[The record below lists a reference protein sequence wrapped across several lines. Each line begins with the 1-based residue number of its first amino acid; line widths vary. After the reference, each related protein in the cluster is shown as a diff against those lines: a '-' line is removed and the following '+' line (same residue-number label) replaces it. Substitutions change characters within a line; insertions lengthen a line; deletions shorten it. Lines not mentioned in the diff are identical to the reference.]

1 MGNLIVRKARKDYVC
16 DYCKH
21 IIKAGTEYI
30 DNIVIKYGNVVK
42 HERYHDEC
50 PVEEATE
57 LLLKRIIDDAGDL
70 ICSEPNGEKHHIIG
84 LQYNEAIPYVITK
97 DWDGGITLLT
107 MEQIKEWVDGRGERI
122 LFNE

>member
-50 PVEEATE
+50 PVKECTE
-57 LLLKRIIDDAGDL
+57 LLMKRIIDDAGDL
-70 ICSEPNGEKHHIIG
+70 ICSEPSGEKHHIIG

-97 DWDGGITLLT
+97 DWDGGIALLT

>member
-42 HERYHDEC
+42 HDRYHDEC
-50 PVEEATE
+50 PVKEDTE
-57 LLLKRIIDDAGDL
+57 LLMKRIIDDAGDL

>member
-50 PVEEATE
+50 PVKEATE
-57 LLLKRIIDDAGDL
+57 LLMKRIIDDAGDL

-84 LQYNEAIPYVITK
+84 LQYNEAVPYVITK

>member
-50 PVEEATE
+50 PVKEDTE
-57 LLLKRIIDDAGDL
+57 LLMKRIIDDAGDL
-70 ICSEPNGEKHHIIG
+70 ICSEPSGEKHRIIG
-84 LQYNEAIPYVITK
+84 IQYNEAVPYVITK
-97 DWDGGITLLT
+97 DWGSGITLLT
-107 MEQIKEWVDGRGERI
+107 MEQIKEWVDSRGERI

>member
-21 IIKAGTEYI
+21 IIKTGTEYI

-50 PVEEATE
+50 PVKEATE
-57 LLLKRIIDDAGDL
+57 LLMKRIIDDAGDL

>member
-1 MGNLIVRKARKDYVC
+1 MENLIVRKARKDYVC

-30 DNIVIKYGNVVK
+30 DSIVIKYGNVVK
-42 HERYHDEC
+42 HDRYHDEC
-50 PVEEATE
+50 PVKEDTE
-57 LLLKRIIDDAGDL
+57 LLMKRIIDDAGDL
-70 ICSEPNGEKHHIIG
+70 ICSEPSGEKHRIIG
-84 LQYNEAIPYVITK
+84 IQYNEAIPYVITK

>member
-50 PVEEATE
+50 PVKECTE
-57 LLLKRIIDDAGDL
+57 LLMKRIIDDAGDL

>member
-1 MGNLIVRKARKDYVC
+1 MGNLIVRKARKDYAC

-50 PVEEATE
+50 PVKECTE
-57 LLLKRIIDDAGDL
+57 LLMKRIIDDAGDL
-70 ICSEPNGEKHHIIG
+70 ICSEPNGEKHHIVGI
-84 LQYNEAIPYVITK
+84 QYNEAIPYVITK

-107 MEQIKEWVDGRGERI
+107 MEQIKEWVDSQGERI

>member
-16 DYCKH
+16 DCCKH

-42 HERYHDEC
+42 HERYHNEC
-50 PVEEATE
+50 PAKECTE
-57 LLLKRIIDDAGDL
+57 LLMKRIIDDAGDL
-70 ICSEPNGEKHHIIG
+70 ICSEPDGEKHHIIG
-84 LQYNEAIPYVITK
+84 VQYSESTPYAITK
-97 DWDGGITLLT
+97 DWDGGTTLLT
-107 MEQIKEWVDGRGERI
+107 MEQIKEWVDSQGERI

>member
-50 PVEEATE
+50 PVEEWTE

-70 ICSEPNGEKHHIIG
+70 ICSEPDGEKHHIIG
-84 LQYNEAIPYVITK
+84 IQYSESTPYAITK
-97 DWDGGITLLT
+97 DWDGGTTLLT
-107 MEQIKEWVDGRGERI
+107 MEQIKEWVDSRGERI

>member
-30 DNIVIKYGNVVK
+30 DSIVIKYGNVVK
-42 HERYHDEC
+42 HDRYHDEC
-50 PVEEATE
+50 PVKEDTE
-57 LLLKRIIDDAGDL
+57 LLMKRIIDDAGDL
-70 ICSEPNGEKHHIIG
+70 ICSEPSGEKHRIIG
-84 LQYNEAIPYVITK
+84 IQYNEAVPYVITK
-97 DWDGGITLLT
+97 DWDGGIALLT

>member
-21 IIKAGTEYI
+21 IIKTGTEYI

-50 PVEEATE
+50 PVKECTE
-57 LLLKRIIDDAGDL
+57 LLMKRIIDDAGDL
-70 ICSEPNGEKHHIIG
+70 ICSDPDGEKHHIIG
-84 LQYNEAIPYVITK
+84 LQYNGPTLYVVTK
-97 DWDGGITLLT
+97 DWDGGITPLT
-107 MEQIKEWVDGRGERI
+107 IEQIKEWVDSRGERI

>member
-16 DYCKH
+16 DFCGH

-30 DNIVIKYGNVVK
+30 DNIVIKYGNVIK

-50 PVEEATE
+50 PVKKNAE
-57 LLLKRIIDDAGDL
+57 LLMKRIIDDAGDL
-70 ICSEPNGEKHHIIG
+70 ICSDPDGEKHHIIG
-84 LQYNEAIPYVITK
+84 LQYNGPTLYVVTK
-97 DWDGGITLLT
+97 DWDGGITPLT
-107 MEQIKEWVDGRGERI
+107 IEQIKEWVDSRGERI

>member
-1 MGNLIVRKARKDYVC
+1 MENLIVRKARKDYVC

-42 HERYHDEC
+42 HNRYHDEC
-50 PVEEATE
+50 PVKEDAE
-57 LLLKRIIDDAGDL
+57 LLMKRIIDDAGDL
-70 ICSEPNGEKHHIIG
+70 ICSEPSGEKHRIIG
-84 LQYNEAIPYVITK
+84 IQYNESIPYVITK
-97 DWDGGITLLT
+97 DWDGGTILLT
-107 MEQIKEWVDGRGERI
+107 MEQIKEWVDSRGERI

>member
-21 IIKAGTEYI
+21 IIKTGTEYI

-50 PVEEATE
+50 PVKECTE
-57 LLLKRIIDDAGDL
+57 LLMKRIIDDAGDL

-107 MEQIKEWVDGRGERI
+107 IEQIKEWVDSCGERI

>member
-1 MGNLIVRKARKDYVC
+1 MGNLIVRKARK

-30 DNIVIKYGNVVK
+30 DNIVIKYGNVIK
-42 HERYHDEC
+42 HDRYHDEC
-50 PVEEATE
+50 PVKECAE
-57 LLLKRIIDDAGDL
+57 LLMKRITDDAGDL

-84 LQYNEAIPYVITK
+84 LQYNEAIPYVITR
-97 DWDGGITLLT
+97 DWDGGIALLT
-107 MEQIKEWVDGRGERI
+107 MEQIKEWVDNRGERI

>member
-30 DNIVIKYGNVVK
+30 DNIVVKYGNVVK

-50 PVEEATE
+50 PAKKDVE
-57 LLLKRIIDDAGDL
+57 LLMKRIIDDAGDL

-84 LQYNEAIPYVITK
+84 IQYSRLTPYVVTK
-97 DWDGGITLLT
+97 DWDGGITPLT
-107 MEQIKEWVDGRGERI
+107 IEQIKEWVDSRGERI
-122 LFNE
+122 LSNE

>member
-1 MGNLIVRKARKDYVC
+1 MGNLIVRKARK

-30 DNIVIKYGNVVK
+30 DNIVIKYGNVIK
-42 HERYHDEC
+42 HDRYHDEC
-50 PVEEATE
+50 PVKECAE
-57 LLLKRIIDDAGDL
+57 LLMKRITDDAGDL

-97 DWDGGITLLT
+97 DWDEGISLLA
-107 MEQIKEWVDGRGERI
+107 MEQIKEWVDSRGERI

>member
-16 DYCKH
+16 DCCKH

-42 HERYHDEC
+42 HDRYHDEC
-50 PVEEATE
+50 PVKECTE
-57 LLLKRIIDDAGDL
+57 LLMKRIIDDAGDL

-84 LQYNEAIPYVITK
+84 LQYNEAVPYVITK

>member
-30 DNIVIKYGNVVK
+30 DNIVVKYGNVVK
-42 HERYHDEC
+42 HDRYHDEC
-50 PVEEATE
+50 PVKEDAE
-57 LLLKRIIDDAGDL
+57 LLMKCIIDDAGDL

-84 LQYNEAIPYVITK
+84 LQYNKSIPYVITK

-107 MEQIKEWVDGRGERI
+107 MEQIKEWVDSRGERI

>member
-30 DNIVIKYGNVVK
+30 DSIVIKYGNVVK
-42 HERYHDEC
+42 HDRYHDEC
-50 PVEEATE
+50 PVKEDTE
-57 LLLKRIIDDAGDL
+57 LLMKRITDDAGDL
-70 ICSEPNGEKHHIIG
+70 ICSEPSGEKHRIIG
-84 LQYNEAIPYVITK
+84 IQYNEAVPYVITK
-97 DWDGGITLLT
+97 DWDSGITLLT
-107 MEQIKEWVDGRGERI
+107 IEQIKEWVDSRGERI

>member
-16 DYCKH
+16 DCCKH

-30 DNIVIKYGNVVK
+30 DNIVVKYGNVVK
-42 HERYHDEC
+42 HDRYHDEC
-50 PVEEATE
+50 PVKECTE
-57 LLLKRIIDDAGDL
+57 LLMKRIIDDAGDL
-70 ICSEPNGEKHHIIG
+70 ICSESNGEKHHIIG
-84 LQYNEAIPYVITK
+84 LQYNDAIPYVITK

>member
-50 PVEEATE
+50 PVKEATE
-57 LLLKRIIDDAGDL
+57 LLMKRIIDDAGDL
-70 ICSEPNGEKHHIIG
+70 ICSEPNGEKHHIVGI
-84 LQYNEAIPYVITK
+84 QYSEAIPYVITK

-107 MEQIKEWVDGRGERI
+107 IEQIKEWVDSRGERI

>member
-1 MGNLIVRKARKDYVC
+1 MGNLIVRKARKDYAC

-50 PVEEATE
+50 PVKECTE
-57 LLLKRIIDDAGDL
+57 LLMKRIIDDAGDL